1 MQSYLTANVSPVID
15 DEDRTDNWS
24 THISGN
30 PDRDTYA
37 DDPFPP
43 GNVQAFHL
51 TTSQAVGAGVWS
63 LLRVGTY
70 DHRFTFL
77 NDVSTRQLMRNR
89 WFVTAIFVRVV

>member
-1 MQSYLTANVSPVID
+1 MHSYLTANVSPVID

-24 THISGN
+24 THISGS
-30 PDRDTYA
+30 PDGDTYA

-43 GNVQAFHL
+43 GNVQTFHL
-51 TTSQAVGAGVWS
+51 TTTQAVGADVWS
-63 LLRVGTY
+63 MLRVGTY

-89 WFVTAIFVRVV
+89 WFVNAIFVRVL